1 MFFSISTKLLTT
13 MKSGMLSFSTF
24 TVELTHD
31 PESILPAAFLHWLD
45 TEKQHPR
52 KKNWETRDTQ
62 KVYRTMTASRKPNW
76 TSYRMTHSFVTS
88 FDLFFFISASHIK
101 LGVVNWNTIPKQP
114 LLLLKDSVGDTRLR
128 LILRNVRRVRYWF
141 FSFFGKKKNRR
152 YRLPIGKV
160 LAWKLDLMD
169 PFVNE
174 NFVEASNT
182 LESIKLIR
190 EMGFHWNCRTKGR

>member
-13 MKSGMLSFSTF
+13 MMSGMLSFSTF

-52 KKNWETRDTQ
+52 KKNWETRDTR

-76 TSYRMTHSFVTS
+76 TSYRMTHSSVTS

-141 FSFFGKKKNRR
+141 FFRSSVKKSEVSTT
-152 YRLPIGKV
+152 YWQGAGMEV
-160 LAWKLDLMD
+160 
-169 PFVNE
+169 
-174 NFVEASNT
+174 
-182 LESIKLIR
+182 
-190 EMGFHWNCRTKGR
+190 GFDGSLR